1 MAAAALVA
9 GTALTAYSQY
19 RASQLEAEAGQ
30 QKAFVK
36 RLQAREIM
44 DAAERDAEISL
55 ERGRLVKSSQLSA
68 FGRAGVDIEGS
79 PLAQITS
86 TMSTAR
92 KEAEAQIR
100 AGKYRAFTSNYE
112 ADLQDYL
119 GGETK
124 KAGAIAAAGTIL
136 GGVGSYSRAKGNL

>member
-1 MAAAALVA
+1 MAAAALA

-36 RLQAREIM
+36 RLQARESM
-44 DAAERDAEISL
+44 DAAERDAEITL

-68 FGRAGVDIEGS
+68 FGRSGVDVEGS
-79 PLAQITS
+79 PLAQMTS

-100 AGKYRAFTSNYE
+100 AGRYRAFTANYE

-119 GGETK
+119 GGETR
-124 KAGAIAAAGTIL
+124 KAGTIAAAGSIL
-136 GGVGSYSRAKGNL
+136 GGVGNYAKAKGDL